1 MKRKKICKY
10 LCLLFV
16 AVCSVLFTTSLTA
29 FAVRNE
35 GGMEVIAHIET
46 APDETTQPVTD
57 STQGFIE
64 QDESNIST
72 GEAVSA
78 CVVISSLL
86 FIISVI
92 VIYFC
97 RKNDRS
103 NSIHGSE

>member
-1 MKRKKICKY
+1 MKRIKICKY

-16 AVCSVLFTTSLTA
+16 AVCTVLFTASLTA

-35 GGMEVIAHIET
+35 GSMEVIAHIET
-46 APDETTQPVTD
+46 APAQTTQPVTE
-57 STQGFIE
+57 STTSYTE

-72 GEAVSA
+72 GETVSA
-78 CVVISSLL
+78 CVVISLLL
-86 FIISVI
+86 FIISVL

-103 NSIHGSE
+103 NNIHGRK

>member
-1 MKRKKICKY
+1 MKREKICKY

-35 GGMEVIAHIET
+35 GSMEVIAHIET

-57 STQGFIE
+57 STQGYIE

-72 GEAVSA
+72 GEAISV

-86 FIISVI
+86 LIISVL

-97 RKNDRS
+97 TKNDKS
-103 NSIHGSE
+103 NSIRSSE

>member
-1 MKRKKICKY
+1 MKRKKICRY

-29 FAVRNE
+29 FAVHNE
-35 GGMEVIAHIET
+35 GSMEVTARIET
-46 APDETTQPVTD
+46 APAQTTQPVTD
-57 STQGFIE
+57 NGSSAE

-72 GEAVSA
+72 GETVSA
-78 CVVISSLL
+78 CVVISLLL
-86 FIISVI
+86 FIISVF

>member
-16 AVCSVLFTTSLTA
+16 AVCSVLFTTTLTA
-29 FAVRNE
+29 VAVQTD
-35 GGMEVIAHIET
+35 GSMEVIAHIET
-46 APDETTQPVTD
+46 APAQTTQPVTD
-57 STQGFIE
+57 STQSNIK

-72 GEAVSA
+72 GETVSA
-78 CVVISSLL
+78 YVVISLLL
-86 FIISVI
+86 FIISVL

-103 NSIHGSE
+103 NSIHGNK

>member
-1 MKRKKICKY
+1 MKWIKIHKY

-16 AVCSVLFTTSLTA
+16 AICSILFTTSLTA

-35 GGMEVIAHIET
+35 GNMEVIAHIET

-57 STQGFIE
+57 STQGYIG

-72 GEAVSA
+72 GETVSA
-78 CVVISSLL
+78 CVVISLLL
-86 FIISVI
+86 FIISVL

-103 NSIHGSE
+103 NNIHGRK

>member
-1 MKRKKICKY
+1 MKREKICKY

-16 AVCSVLFTTSLTA
+16 AICSVLFTTSLTA
-29 FAVRNE
+29 FAVHNE
-35 GGMEVIAHIET
+35 GSMEVTARIET
-46 APDETTQPVTD
+46 VPAETTQPVTD
-57 STQGFIE
+57 STQSYIK

-72 GEAVSA
+72 GETVSA

-86 FIISVI
+86 FIISVL

-97 RKNDRS
+97 RKKDRS